1 MIAPVSAVDYQ
12 AGGSFSVGR
21 AAPVVETSDGSYL
34 NTADLVASGYTSYVG
49 TSANHGDGT
58 TGAVRMALLVNSF
71 CLPAEVHGPT
81 EPPVRLCMPIP
92 EYISASLVTSSPTGR
107 GQRIRDHGLV
117 QVLSGPGDTRPTSF
131 RNAPLS
137 QGRRCSRER
146 DNRHE
151 SAFER

>member
-1 MIAPVSAVDYQ
+1 MRVDLSYDRTSERCRLPGRGFLLGQ
-12 AGGSFSVGR
+12 DR

-92 EYISASLVTSSPTGR
+92 EYICASLVTSSPTGR

-117 QVLSGPGDTRPTSF
+117 QVLSGPGARVADFIQECPVITR
-131 RNAPLS
+131 
-137 QGRRCSRER
+137 
-146 DNRHE
+146 
-151 SAFER
+151 